1 MNTPELEKNWKA
13 MGDEAISGMLEWR
26 QQHPHATF
34 REIEREVDE
43 RLAAMRARMLSDTA
57 MVSKSTEWERA
68 GNVPFCPECGTKIE
82 KKGKR
87 ERHLKTRGGQEI
99 ELNRE
104 YGVCPKCGKGIFPPG

>member
-1 MNTPELEKNWKA
+1 MKTPELEKNWKV

-34 REIEREVDE
+34 REIETEVDE

-57 MVSKSTEWERA
+57 MASKAAEWETVE
-68 GNVPFCPECGTKIE
+68 NEPVCSECGTKLE

-87 ERHLKTRGGQEI
+87 KRHLKTRGGQEI
-99 ELNRE
+99 ELN
-104 YGVCPKCGKGIFPPG
+104 